1 MTVMVPLVSS
11 PKCKEPFMWL
21 GRLKTHITFSFNP
34 HFIIIKKIKIMKSCY
49 SFVWWTILALFLFTE
64 NPHFPSVTNFIS
76 AIFNLKA
83 VESNN
88 WGFGITKFQSL
99 CQIKLSYGLRRL
111 GSNTVESKYTTVQ
124 NLVSVRICFL
134 MFLKAFTWKGIQ

>member
-34 HFIIIKKIKIMKSCY
+34 HFTINKFIIIKKNKDSEVMQQLCVMNNLSFNSY
-49 SFVWWTILALFLFTE
+49 SLK
-64 NPHFPSVTNFIS
+64 NSHFPSITNFIS
-76 AIFNLKA
+76 TIFNLKA

-88 WGFGITKFQSL
+88 WEITKFQSV

-111 GSNTVESKYTTVQ
+111 GSNTVESNTLLFKIWCQ
-124 NLVSVRICFL
+124 
-134 MFLKAFTWKGIQ
+134 